1 MLLLSVIIKQTIDNF
16 FVSSNASIHKWSL
29 SKNVFSI
36 QINAF
41 A

>member
-1 MLLLSVIIKQTIDNF
+1 MFLLSLIIKQTFDNF
-16 FVSSNASIHKWSL
+16 FVSSNASIHKWSP
-29 SKNVFSI
+29 SKNVFTI